1 VKSSERIR
9 RNVGHL
15 AFGLLGAVLLWM
27 AWRSLQYENWRS
39 AVLIVALSLS
49 LLWGVL
55 ASRYEPDWRAE
66 MPPPSS
72 LLRTVVSCA
81 LWLGIGTMMA
91 MPEFLLPSGVVSR
104 ESGPLWLRVVL
115 LALVTLPALALAHVQ
130 FLSRM
135 SEPRKAKARWGIERL
150 GPIGAC
156 TYFLAGES

>member
-1 VKSSERIR
+1 MKSSERIR

-72 LLRTVVSCA
+72 LVQQARQFGRSTPFRAVA
-81 LWLGIGTMMA
+81 A
-91 MPEFLLPSGVVSR
+91 HDKLPG
-104 ESGPLWLRVVL
+104 
-115 LALVTLPALALAHVQ
+115 LP
-130 FLSRM
+130 RR
-135 SEPRKAKARWGIERL
+135 P
-150 GPIGAC
+150 
-156 TYFLAGES
+156 